1 MSTDRVLVCNA
12 HAVHGLVA
20 VRSLGRRG
28 LDVTAGSRFRVAP
41 GTLSRYA
48 DRRLTYPDPG
58 SRPEAFV
65 RAVERELEERDY
77 DVLLPINEVTVAT
90 VARHIDRFDPL
101 VSVPFD
107 CYERLLVGLD
117 KRRTTRAL
125 REHGIPRPET
135 LLPDEVGPDAVADL
149 GFPVVL
155 KPARGS
161 GRDGVEVCE
170 SLDEFEAAYP
180 RVRDEHGPTLV
191 QEYVPNGGEAGA
203 YSLYHPAGERAT
215 RVVQQRIRTRPPEG
229 GVSTYRETI
238 ADPEV
243 DAAADD
249 LLSGL
254 DWHGVAMVEFRRD
267 PRDGEPKVL
276 ELNPRLWGSLALSTY
291 AGADFPYLLY
301 RLAVGEEID
310 PDPGYAVGV
319 RARSAFADL
328 LHALDRPDRL
338 RAFREVLTPG
348 DAPERF
354 DVLAREDPLPAAG
367 QLGYWLTVYLQ
378 EAVPDSPDLDSSLVP
393 RAAVHRLLQR

>member
-28 LDVTAGSRFRVAP
+28 LDVTAGSRFPVSP
-41 GTLSRYA
+41 GALSRYA
-48 DRRLTYPDPG
+48 ERRLTYPDPE

-65 RAVERELEERDY
+65 RALERELEERDY
-77 DVLLPINEVTVAT
+77 DALLPINEVTVAT
-90 VARHIDRFDPL
+90 VARHRDRIDPL

-107 CYERLLVGLD
+107 CYDRLLVGLD
-117 KRRTTRAL
+117 KCRTTAAL
-125 REHGIPRPET
+125 RAHDVPRPET
-135 LLPDEVGPDAVADL
+135 LLPEEVDADAVADL

-161 GRDGVEVCE
+161 GRDGVAVCE
-170 SLDEFEAAYP
+170 SLAEFETEHS
-180 RVRDEHGPTLV
+180 RIRDEYGPTLV

-203 YSLYHPAGERAT
+203 YALYHPAGERAT

-243 DAAADD
+243 DAVADD

-301 RLAVGEEID
+301 QLAVGEEID
-310 PDPGYAVGV
+310 PDPGYTVGV

-328 LHALDRPDRL
+328 LHALERPDRL
-338 RAFREVLTPG
+338 RAFAEVLTPG

-367 QLGYWLTVYLQ
+367 QVGYWLTVYLR
-378 EAVPDSPDLDSSLVP
+378 EASSDGAVLESSPVPDATV
-393 RAAVHRLLQR
+393 RRLIER